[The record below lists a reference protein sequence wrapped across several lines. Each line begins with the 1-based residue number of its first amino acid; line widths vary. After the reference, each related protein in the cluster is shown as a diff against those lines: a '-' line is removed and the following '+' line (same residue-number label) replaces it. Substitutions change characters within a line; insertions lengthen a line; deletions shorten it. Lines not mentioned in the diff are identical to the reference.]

1 MSLRGRWWGRAMRV
15 DRCQRVRQLQF
26 DGADER
32 GYTKGLGA
40 GDVLSIQISEN
51 PDTQNL

>member
-1 MSLRGRWWGRAMRV
+1 MSLRGRAMRV
-15 DRCQRVRQLQF
+15 DR
-26 DGADER
+26 A
-32 GYTKGLGA
+32 KGLGA